1 MLQYL
6 QNAVIGSTY
15 SLVLCCLSNICFMHA
30 YMSCFYWQ
38 PMFNSTL
45 KLRVDSFNQAPGT
58 TMFVHWL
65 IGMVYVFYFASF
77 ILLLRE
83 IFRPG
88 VLWFLR
94 NVNDPE
100 FNPIHEV
107 CMMVYWK
114 VVILEFSMRAGS
126 FVFPN
131 QLCINSDHSL
141 VWMQGIKN
149 TYILYIKA
157 PSFPVMIFPNQP
169 ISLKFMN
176 FSLTLDKPSGFWHQK
191 LYSCISTIGNVPYI

>member
-1 MLQYL
+1 
-6 QNAVIGSTY
+6 
-15 SLVLCCLSNICFMHA
+15 
-30 YMSCFYWQ
+30 
-38 PMFNSTL
+38 MFNATI

-100 FNPIHEV
+100 FNPIHEEG
-107 CMMVYWK
+107 MMVYWK
-114 VVILEFSMRAGS
+114 VVILEFSMRTGS

-131 QLCINSDHSL
+131 QLFINSDHSL
-141 VWMQGIKN
+141 V
-149 TYILYIKA
+149 
-157 PSFPVMIFPNQP
+157 
-169 ISLKFMN
+169 
-176 FSLTLDKPSGFWHQK
+176 
-191 LYSCISTIGNVPYI
+191 

>member
-1 MLQYL
+1 
-6 QNAVIGSTY
+6 
-15 SLVLCCLSNICFMHA
+15 
-30 YMSCFYWQ
+30 
-38 PMFNSTL
+38 MFNSTL

-107 CMMVYWK
+107 CRMAY
-114 VVILEFSMRAGS
+114 LESCNIGIQYENR
-126 FVFPN
+126 FV
-131 QLCINSDHSL
+131 
-141 VWMQGIKN
+141 
-149 TYILYIKA
+149 
-157 PSFPVMIFPNQP
+157 
-169 ISLKFMN
+169 
-176 FSLTLDKPSGFWHQK
+176 
-191 LYSCISTIGNVPYI
+191 CISYPAVYQ

>member
-1 MLQYL
+1 
-6 QNAVIGSTY
+6 
-15 SLVLCCLSNICFMHA
+15 
-30 YMSCFYWQ
+30 
-38 PMFNSTL
+38 MFNATL
-45 KLRVDSFNQAPGT
+45 SSRVDSFNQAPGT

-107 CMMVYWK
+107 RHCNI
-114 VVILEFSMRAGS
+114 VIQTIIEVSISIA
-126 FVFPN
+126 V
-131 QLCINSDHSL
+131 Q
-141 VWMQGIKN
+141 
-149 TYILYIKA
+149 TY
-157 PSFPVMIFPNQP
+157 
-169 ISLKFMN
+169 
-176 FSLTLDKPSGFWHQK
+176 TD
-191 LYSCISTIGNVPYI
+191 T

>member
-1 MLQYL
+1 
-6 QNAVIGSTY
+6 
-15 SLVLCCLSNICFMHA
+15 
-30 YMSCFYWQ
+30 
-38 PMFNSTL
+38 MFNATL
-45 KLRVDSFNQAPGT
+45 NLRVDSFKQAPGT

-107 CMMVYWK
+107 SLLLQITLNVMV
-114 VVILEFSMRAGS
+114 L
-126 FVFPN
+126 
-131 QLCINSDHSL
+131 
-141 VWMQGIKN
+141 
-149 TYILYIKA
+149 
-157 PSFPVMIFPNQP
+157 
-169 ISLKFMN
+169 
-176 FSLTLDKPSGFWHQK
+176 
-191 LYSCISTIGNVPYI
+191 